1 MGARAQTPTMETHIG
16 AEGFRSQKV
25 NEGEQMGNITDG
37 EKLVRTEQD
46 VLKAQQIPLFTSN
59 RSLVTDVPDDREE
72 NVGSIDS
79 DSISQSS
86 SATTQYPTLSKSI
99 DLESDDDPMKLRKVA
114 LRNMALAGFP
124 LCSISDLLPADERPG
139 SSTLPPP
146 DLPFYSKLKPISPA
160 RRALMRDMMEETRR
174 TLHYN
179 PYTLVNLGKEPNLGL
194 PMIYLNAVYEPSE
207 YDLEKEP
214 DVFREQSYEC
224 VG

>member
-25 NEGEQMGNITDG
+25 NEGEQMGNITEG

-59 RSLVTDVPDDREE
+59 RSLVTDVRNDREE
-72 NVGSIDS
+72 NVDSIDS

-86 SATTQYPTLSKSI
+86 SATQYPTLSKSI
-99 DLESDDDPMKLRKVA
+99 DLESVDDPMKLWKVA
-114 LRNMALAGFP
+114 LRNMALAGVP
-124 LCSISDLLPADERPG
+124 LCGISDVLLADERPS
-139 SSTLPPP
+139 SSTLPPPP

-160 RRALMRDMMEETRR
+160 RRALMRDMMAETRR

-179 PYTLVNLGKEPNLGL
+179 PYTLVNPGKEPNLGL
-194 PMIYLNAVYEPSE
+194 PMIYLNAAYEPSE